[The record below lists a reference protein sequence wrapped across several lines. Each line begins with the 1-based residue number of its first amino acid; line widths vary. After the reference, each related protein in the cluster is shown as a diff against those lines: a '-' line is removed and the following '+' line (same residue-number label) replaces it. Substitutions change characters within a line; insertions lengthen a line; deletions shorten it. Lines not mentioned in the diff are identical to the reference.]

1 MHRPGRIRSDRWYEI
16 ALQCRDE
23 PRTVPAIAHAMGVDP
38 GSIQSLVGSM
48 RRENLLGESE
58 SDARGVALKLTRRG
72 RAELR
77 KCHATDPIEQLLP
90 SGERLVFV
98 TEDGHGIAAE
108 ALAQLA
114 ADPSFR
120 WAARIDGSVK
130 WVASFGSGDAAAA
143 DRAANSLVRAGARA
157 VAGRLDAVYDARG
170 LIDFAARVMGSPH
183 RSIDHG

>member
-1 MHRPGRIRSDRWYEI
+1 MHRPGRIRSDRWYDI
-16 ALQCRDE
+16 ALLCRDE
-23 PRTVPAIAHAMGVDP
+23 PRTVPAIAHEMGVDP

-48 RRENLLGESE
+48 RRENLLGEAE

-77 KCHATDPIEQLLP
+77 KCQVPEPIEQLLA

-120 WAARIDGSVK
+120 WAARIDGPVK

-157 VAGRLDAVYDARG
+157 VAGRSDAIFDARG
-170 LIDFAARVMGSPH
+170 LVDFAARVIGPPRGSIGH
-183 RSIDHG
+183 S